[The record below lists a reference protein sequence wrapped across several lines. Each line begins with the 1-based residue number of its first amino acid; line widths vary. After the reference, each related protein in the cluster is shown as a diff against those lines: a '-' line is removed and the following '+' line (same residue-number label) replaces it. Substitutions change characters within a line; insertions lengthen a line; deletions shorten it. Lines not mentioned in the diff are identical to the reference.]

1 MKKEYID
8 IMYDALD
15 EKAFSDLCL
24 NEEEID
30 QYYDGDFDY
39 FSIFDGDPDYMVT
52 ENWDRIYFIII
63 WNRVYYITYWDWEG
77 IYQLEE
83 FCDGQ
88 DPKVSI
94 WWNNTRSETKS
105 RKYFEDENHN
115 RDWFNNYKW
124 LKIAYR
130 WWCGYYYTLF
140 KYE

>member
-52 ENWDRIYFIII
+52 EN
-63 WNRVYYITYWDWEG
+63 
-77 IYQLEE
+77 
-83 FCDGQ
+83 
-88 DPKVSI
+88 
-94 WWNNTRSETKS
+94 
-105 RKYFEDENHN
+105 
-115 RDWFNNYKW
+115 
-124 LKIAYR
+124 
-130 WWCGYYYTLF
+130 
-140 KYE
+140 